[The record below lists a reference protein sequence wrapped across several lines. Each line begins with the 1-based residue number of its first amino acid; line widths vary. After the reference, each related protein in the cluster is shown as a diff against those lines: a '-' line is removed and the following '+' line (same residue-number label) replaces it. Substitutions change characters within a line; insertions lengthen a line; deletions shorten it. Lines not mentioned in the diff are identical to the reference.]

1 MKYLLTILENESN
14 EGEVALHC
22 LNDNGVYLPFLR
34 REKYQSLDHLNIL
47 VGNFLKN
54 VTSIENYVGIFLS
67 ENLIRLDFN
76 EKIYKKEIEKFLKLN
91 PQYVN
96 EHYTVQTGQ
105 HGSVITN
112 VFIDKR
118 RFLKLAKSKVG
129 KTWASKDFKVKNIVS
144 YNLLLAS
151 EAEKEIIKINPLLS
165 RNDINHLIL
174 CHAIVKTEFGD
185 KAFEELVRNS
195 SLNNHSSSSLMH

>member
-47 VGNFLKN
+47 VTNFLKN
-54 VTSIENYVGIFLS
+54 ISSKENYVGIFLS

-76 EKIYKKEIEKFLKLN
+76 EKIYKKEVEKFLKLN
-91 PQYVN
+91 PQYTN
-96 EHYTVQTGQ
+96 EHYTIQTGQ
-105 HGSVITN
+105 YGSVITN

-129 KTWASKDFKVKNIVS
+129 KTWASKNFKVKNIIS

-151 EAEKEIIKINPLLS
+151 EAEKEISKINPLLP

-185 KAFEELVRNS
+185 EAFEEFVKNS
-195 SLNNHSSSSLMH
+195 YVSNRASSSVLH

>member
-54 VTSIENYVGIFLS
+54 VTSIENYVGIFLN

-76 EKIYKKEIEKFLKLN
+76 EKIYKKEVEKFLKLN
-91 PQYVN
+91 PQYAN
-96 EHYTVQTGQ
+96 EHYVIQTGQ
-105 HGSVITN
+105 YGSVITN
-112 VFIDKR
+112 VFIDRR
-118 RFLKLAKSKVG
+118 RFLKLAKSKAG
-129 KTWASKDFKVKNIVS
+129 KTWASKNFKVKNIIS

-151 EAEKEIIKINPLLS
+151 EAEKEIIGINPLLS
-165 RNDINHLIL
+165 RTDLNHLIL
-174 CHAIVKTEFGD
+174 CHAVIKSEFGNEV
-185 KAFEELVRNS
+185 FEEFVKNS
-195 SLNNHSSSSLMH
+195 CASNHASSSVLH

>member
-34 REKYQSLDHLNIL
+34 KEKYQSLDHLNIL
-47 VGNFLKN
+47 VTNFLKN
-54 VTSIENYVGIFLS
+54 INSLENYVGIFLS
-67 ENLIRLDFN
+67 DNLIRLDFN
-76 EKIYKKEIEKFLKLN
+76 EKIYKKEVEKFLKLN
-91 PQYVN
+91 PQYAS
-96 EHYTVQTGQ
+96 EHYAIQTGQ
-105 HGSVITN
+105 YGSVITN

-129 KTWASKDFKVKNIVS
+129 KTWTSKNFKVKNIIS

-151 EAEKEIIKINPLLS
+151 EAEKEISKINPLLS
-165 RNDINHLIL
+165 RTDLNHLVL
-174 CHAIVKTEFGD
+174 CHAVIKSEFGD
-185 KAFEELVRNS
+185 EVFQEFVKNS
-195 SLNNHSSSSLMH
+195 YVSNRASSSVLH

>member
-34 REKYQSLDHLNIL
+34 KEKYQSLDHLNIL
-47 VGNFLKN
+47 VTNFLKN
-54 VTSIENYVGIFLS
+54 VSSLENYVGIFLS

-76 EKIYKKEIEKFLKLN
+76 EKTYKKEVEKFLKLN
-91 PQYVN
+91 PQYTT
-96 EHYTVQTGQ
+96 EHYTIQTGQ
-105 HGSVITN
+105 YGSVITN

-118 RFLKLAKSKVG
+118 RFLKLAKSKVA
-129 KTWASKDFKVKNIVS
+129 KTWTSKNFKVKNIIS

-151 EAEKEIIKINPLLS
+151 ETEKEIVGINPLLS
-165 RNDINHLIL
+165 RTDLNHLIL
-174 CHAIVKTEFGD
+174 CHAVIKNEFGD
-185 KAFEELVRNS
+185 EAFEEFIKNS
-195 SLNNHSSSSLMH
+195 YVSNCASSSVLH